1 MQKLVSDGT
10 LVDWGNLSTR
20 VHSPDGYINAEFFTA
35 NSMANLLKALEQ
47 AWTTATN
54 ASFIAA
60 TKHQDLLLRTL
71 SHGGKTVS
79 NATGYL
85 LVGFYQSKPGDGQA
99 FESLLLK
106 DVKPFLDS
114 PVANGTLLA
123 YSLDTED
130 IHSSAPGGYNIALL
144 FPDGA
149 AIDKFYEELSAA
161 QKSDPAVGADVRS
174 RGSGRGSP

>member
-1 MQKLVSDGT
+1 MDYGDECQLHRCDQTPRPVAP
-10 LVDWGNLSTR
+10 
-20 VHSPDGYINAEFFTA
+20 HSLARR
-35 NSMANLLKALEQ
+35 Q
-47 AWTTATN
+47 
-54 ASFIAA
+54 
-60 TKHQDLLLRTL
+60 
-71 SHGGKTVS
+71 TVS

-149 AIDKFYEELSAA
+149 AKDKFYEELSAA